1 MLRRMDQ
8 LQHSVD
14 DFNATAASRNAFR
27 PRLVETE
34 TVDSN
39 LASSQ
44 AAGLNSSIE
53 RSRDYLQIPPHKTSA
68 DTVLTWPIFEHKYP
82 SNHLIQVLF
91 MPSVS
96 LAIPNNPT
104 NQPELYEETY
114 TVPGGLRPPDDERIP
129 ALIDNFLQNVHTKN
143 PVLDVESL
151 VRKGR
156 IFAEQGLGWDAWSCL
171 VLIVCALGCIAK
183 PFEIASP
190 NVESFGHSPPP
201 ESMLVATA
209 ISSAQLFAKEI
220 QAAES
225 CFVLACRRLGLLR
238 HTLLGAQ
245 CHFFAGGKHA
255 FIAPSLIN
263 GCLTRYSI
271 LDVHTTPA
279 TIVVAFSPSFNLL
292 PAAPQEYTRL
302 FD

>member
-8 LQHSVD
+8 LQHSLD
-14 DFNATAASRNAFR
+14 DVNAAVTGGNAVR
-27 PRLVETE
+27 PQLAQSE
-34 TVDSN
+34 TVESN
-39 LASSQ
+39 TASSQ
-44 AAGLNSSIE
+44 AAELHSAIE

-68 DTVLTWPIFEHKYP
+68 DTVLTWPIFEHRYP
-82 SNHLIQVLF
+82 PNHLIQVLF

-96 LAIPNNPT
+96 LAVPNSQT
-104 NQPELYEETY
+104 NQAESCEETY
-114 TVPGGLRPPDDERIP
+114 TVTGGLRPPDDERIP

-190 NVESFGHSPPP
+190 NVDSFGHSPPH

-255 FIAPSLIN
+255 CIAP
-263 GCLTRYSI
+263 
-271 LDVHTTPA
+271 
-279 TIVVAFSPSFNLL
+279 AFSHGTSNKL
-292 PAAPQEYTRL
+292 
-302 FD
+302 